1 MATKM
6 ARAAMPPT
14 TPNAMLVVLD
24 EDDFVDVSVGF
35 VGEEPVVLDS
45 PFDVVDTA
53 IEPLFGAVIDVGS
66 LVGAVVDAG
75 TFAGRAVYPFE
86 VQ

>member
-35 VGEEPVVLDS
+35 AGEVPVVLDS
-45 PFDVVDTA
+45 PFDVVDT
-53 IEPLFGAVIDVGS
+53 IESLFGAVIDAGS
-66 LVGAVVDAG
+66 LFGAVVDAEI
-75 TFAGRAVYPFE
+75 FAGRAVYPFE